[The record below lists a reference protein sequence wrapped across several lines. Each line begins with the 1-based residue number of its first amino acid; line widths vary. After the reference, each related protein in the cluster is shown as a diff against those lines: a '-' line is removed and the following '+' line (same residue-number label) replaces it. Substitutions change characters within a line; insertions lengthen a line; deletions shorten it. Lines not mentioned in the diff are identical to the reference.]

1 MFPALQG
8 DSLPSEPPGKPS
20 MILLFTLMLFQGA
33 GQRERGRARESGG
46 AQKATH
52 LSKKVIFFLA
62 ASQVKWQQY
71 PWIERVLH
79 GPAW

>member
-1 MFPALQG
+1 MVLLG
-8 DSLPSEPPGKPS
+8 PGVR
-20 MILLFTLMLFQGA
+20 QGA

-62 ASQVKWQQY
+62 ASQEKWQQY